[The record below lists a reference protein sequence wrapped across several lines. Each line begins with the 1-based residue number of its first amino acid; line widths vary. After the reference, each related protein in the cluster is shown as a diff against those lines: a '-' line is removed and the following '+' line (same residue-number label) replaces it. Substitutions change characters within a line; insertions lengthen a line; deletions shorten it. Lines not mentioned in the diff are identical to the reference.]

1 MSQENVELIRRAYE
15 VFNRGELSAVTS
27 EDVHAMVT
35 ELLHPD
41 VEWHDQRE
49 LPGATVHHRVE
60 EVERHLAAARDAL
73 DYYRMDLVEIVDA
86 GRCVVAVYQV
96 NARGRLSGAPV
107 ERDVIWVYTFRGAK
121 VERVEIF
128 GTRREALE
136 AVGLR
141 E

>member
-1 MSQENVELIRRAYE
+1 MSQENVERIRHDHE
-15 VFNRGELSAVTS
+15 LLHRGEWSAVSS

-35 ELLHPD
+35 ESFHPD

-49 LPGATVHHRVE
+49 LPGSTVHHGIE
-60 EVERHLAAARDAL
+60 AVERHLADTREAW
-73 DYYRMDLVEIVDA
+73 DYFRADLREVIDA
-86 GRCVVAVYQV
+86 GPCVVAVYQIH
-96 NARGRLSGAPV
+96 ARGRSSGATV
-107 ERDVIWVYTFRGAK
+107 ERDAVWVYTFRGAK

-128 GTRREALE
+128 GTRNEALV